1 MDGYRKENKYIVGDG
16 VLLDVRN
23 RISTFMPIDHHQKG
37 DHYVIRSVY
46 FDSPSHA
53 CLKENEAGVSTRE
66 KYRIRSYDC
75 NDSYI
80 SAEIKIRH
88 RDTISK
94 MSTPV
99 SRSLVDALISND
111 RYRAIAAL
119 EGAIKDA
126 AQGQATSKTDIR
138 VLEKYL
144 AKILTENFSPACI
157 VAYERCA
164 FVYNVA
170 NVRIT
175 FDRNTYSSTEYD
187 RMFDPDLTGRPAID
201 GNRHILE
208 IKYDE
213 FLPDEIATLLGGMR
227 LARCASSK
235 YAMCM
240 AREIC

>member
-1 MDGYRKENKYIVGDG
+1 MDGYRKENKYIVGDD

-23 RISTFMPIDHHQKG
+23 RISTLMSIDHHQKG
-37 DHYVIRSVY
+37 DQYTIRSVY
-46 FDSPSHA
+46 FDSPSRK
-53 CLKENEAGVSTRE
+53 CIEENEAGVSTRE
-66 KYRIRSYDC
+66 KYRIRAYDC
-75 NDSYI
+75 SDSFI

-94 MSTPV
+94 MSTPI
-99 SRSLVDALISND
+99 SRTLFDALVSND
-111 RYRAIAAL
+111 RYRAIAGL
-119 EGAIKDA
+119 EDAIKES
-126 AQGQATSKTDIR
+126 AQGHTDPKTDIR

-144 AKILTENFSPACI
+144 AKIATENYAPACI
-157 VAYERCA
+157 VSYERCA

-187 RMFDPDLTGRPAID
+187 RMFDPALTGRAAID

-213 FLPDEIATLLGGMR
+213 FLPDEIATVLGGMS
-227 LARCASSK
+227 LTRCASSK